1 MKHNIITS
9 IGLLTGA
16 FILAQSKAIAQ
27 DQITKE
33 LLTRESGTWFS
44 ESTNA
49 EGKKVNNYSY
59 LYYIDELEKLR
70 SIHLSV
76 DTETKKLISTLHIFT
91 GINKT
96 GNQTEAIFFSSNGSV
111 GKSTGIFNGNKNL
124 IRFQGVNTN
133 NIIFSGTLK
142 KEVSDDGNTIH
153 QTRLNYISNG
163 KYIEA
168 SPAIERK
175 KLDKSIME
183 LFQEETILPSDNRN
197 SPPFAKQFENLIGN
211 WEMKNEDGD
220 ALNISWRMRGIG
232 RILVENWAFFNEK
245 GEQGAGGVNVTGID
259 PSSGRLTMWS
269 IGKNGFAR
277 SGGWDF
283 ISDNVVG
290 QRQGNNR
297 LIRKL
302 EDDNTITAYWQSK
315 NNGEYTGEN
324 DKYTL
329 KRVVGNE

>member
-1 MKHNIITS
+1 MKHKIIIS
-9 IGLLTGA
+9 IGLLAGA
-16 FILAQSKAIAQ
+16 FILSQSKAIAQ

-49 EGKKVNNYSY
+49 EGEKINHYSY
-59 LYYIDELEKLR
+59 FYYMDELEKLR
-70 SIHLSV
+70 SVRLSV
-76 DTETKKLISTLHIFT
+76 DAETKKLISTLHVFT

-96 GNQTEAIFFSSNGSV
+96 GNQTEAIFFSSNGNV

-133 NIIFSGTLK
+133 NIIFSGTLN
-142 KEVSDDGNTIH
+142 KEISDDGNTIH

-163 KYIEA
+163 KYIES

-175 KLDKSIME
+175 KLDKNIME

-197 SPPFAKQFENLIGN
+197 TPPFAKQFENLIGR
-211 WEMKNEDGD
+211 WEMKNKDGG
-220 ALNISWRMRGIG
+220 ALKIQWRMRGIG
-232 RILVENWAFFNEK
+232 RILIENFTFINEK
-245 GEQGAGGVNVTGID
+245 GEEGNSGINATGID
-259 PSSGRLTMWS
+259 PASGQITMWS
-269 IGKNGFAR
+269 IGKNGFRR

-283 ISDNVVG
+283 ISDDTTG

-302 EDDNTITAYWQSK
+302 EDGNTITAYWQSK
-315 NNGEYTGEN
+315 ENGKYTGEN
-324 DKYTL
+324 GKYTL
-329 KRVVGNE
+329 KRVVETE